1 MGFPS
6 RLLRAIMMDCNGA
19 YKRAFGVPFVGQRW
33 TRTTRGE
40 STGNDHYHYTQ
51 FCREIII
58 ELVLPRLP
66 RVLHT
71 ATSSR
76 TTKRKSIR
84 ANSKHTKR
92 SSSDGFPLLELQDH
106 LASIMMDVSIVVEN
120 EPIRCCPRDCPGVFT
135 LGSRSS
141 IKNTCWLVGR
151 GKLWFG

>member
-1 MGFPS
+1 MCIEVMGFPS

-92 SSSDGFPLLELQDH
+92 SSSNGRLLVSPARTAGPFGFHNDGCL
-106 LASIMMDVSIVVEN
+106 N
-120 EPIRCCPRDCPGVFT
+120 C
-135 LGSRSS
+135 
-141 IKNTCWLVGR
+141 R
-151 GKLWFG
+151 GKRADSVLSS